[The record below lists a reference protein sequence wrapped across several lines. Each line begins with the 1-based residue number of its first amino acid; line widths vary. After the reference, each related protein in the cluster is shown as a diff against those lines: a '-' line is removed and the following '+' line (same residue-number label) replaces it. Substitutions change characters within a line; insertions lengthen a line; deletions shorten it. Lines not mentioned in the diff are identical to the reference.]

1 MVVSFD
7 PAADIP
13 MKLRQRIERWSV
25 SPPRLQFSQ
34 YGPLDKYFNLRFPKA
49 LVKPQGLLRP
59 KDNTPDVS
67 YFEILSHMDVGQDVS
82 VDSTGQAVE
91 AEKHYPD
98 FLVTSYY
105 EQNAEGGWP
114 SDFVRLV
121 CEIGSLYDQPAPTAS
136 QKAAIQVQLSEYM
149 YLLGSEGER
158 WDERAIGVAIIGTEV
173 SFAKSRRETDE
184 NGMEYVKWTK
194 GAWLSLYGK
203 EWDAE
208 MKRIAAIIEKD

>member
-1 MVVSFD
+1 MAVSFD

-13 MKLRQRIERWSV
+13 VRLRQRIERWND
-25 SPPRLQFSQ
+25 SPPKLQFSQ

-59 KDNTPDVS
+59 KDHRADVA
-67 YFEILSHMDVGQDVS
+67 YYDILGQLDAGEDTS

-91 AEKHYPD
+91 VEKNYPD
-98 FLVTSYY
+98 FVIASYY
-105 EQNAEGGWP
+105 EQNAQGGWP
-114 SDFVRLV
+114 SDLVRLV

-136 QKAAIQVQLSEYM
+136 QKSAIQFQLSQYM
-149 YLLGSEGER
+149 YLLGREGER

-173 SFAKSRRETDE
+173 SFSKPRRETDE
-184 NGMEYVKWTK
+184 NGTVHVKWTK

-203 EWDAE
+203 QWDAE
-208 MKRIAAIIEKD
+208 MKRIAAIIDKD